1 MIRERMGLI
10 VKREDGS
17 EIVNYDNPAF
27 PSYIYDGW
35 IAPRVTWER
44 VPHFHE
50 DIEIVSVKEGKMG
63 YCVNGRTLVLNKGDT
78 IVVNSNQIH
87 YSMCLDDTIA
97 KYVIFI
103 AHPSIL
109 ASSVTVEMEAIRPI
123 IENPDLPYLRFRF
136 INEHTEDLFNLMLG
150 MPDIRND
157 AFEVTKRFFLIWDII
172 LKQSESWG
180 ACNAES
186 ESDPGMKSFKSML
199 HFISANYKEKITLEQ
214 IAKSGNMSRSSCN
227 NAFNR
232 YVGES
237 PVNYL
242 MHLRSRKVAEYL
254 REGSYSLT
262 KIAELTGFNGVSYMS
277 ETFKKFFGQSPREY
291 KKQWSEPADRSPDDY
306 MDT

>member
-1 MIRERMGLI
+1 
-10 VKREDGS
+10 
-17 EIVNYDNPAF
+17 
-27 PSYIYDGW
+27 
-35 IAPRVTWER
+35 
-44 VPHFHE
+44 
-50 DIEIVSVKEGKMG
+50 MG
-63 YCVNGRTLVLNKGDT
+63 YCVNGKTLVLNKGDT

-103 AHPSIL
+103 VHPNIL

-123 IENPDLPYLRFRF
+123 IDDPDLSYMRFRY
-136 INEHTEDLFNLMLG
+136 INEYTEDIFNLMMEL
-150 MPDIRND
+150 PDIRND

-172 LKQSESWG
+172 LKQRKSWG
-180 ACNAES
+180 DCGSES

-199 HFISANYKEKITLEQ
+199 HFISSNYKEKITLEQ

-227 NAFNR
+227 NCFNR

-254 REGSYSLT
+254 REGSFPLT

-291 KKQWSEPADRSPDDY
+291 KKQWREPADRSPDDY
-306 MDT
+306 MIT